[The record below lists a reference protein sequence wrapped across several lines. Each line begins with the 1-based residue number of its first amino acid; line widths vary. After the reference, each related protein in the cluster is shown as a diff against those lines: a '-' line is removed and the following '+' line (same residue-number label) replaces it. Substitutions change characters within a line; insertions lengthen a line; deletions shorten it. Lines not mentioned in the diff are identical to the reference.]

1 MAAAQVYL
9 VVLLGTEGTATE
21 CFPKPPNNSIHKCL
35 YHYSLVILPLCR
47 SFISPTRPF
56 YSLLRKSHP
65 SSLVL
70 RLLAIS
76 IIVLAL
82 IFPVAHSIDLVD
94 VVAVDVLLPSLL
106 LLPYIPLHCSSRNPW
121 SRLSLS
127 PCNAYAYLVRF
138 GTPRVRYPGMSHVP
152 SRCLTFYSLHI
163 DTLLHAYDTT

>member
-9 VVLLGTEGTATE
+9 VVLLGTEGMATE
-21 CFPKPPNNSIHKCL
+21 GLPETPKQFNPQVSVPLFPCYPS
-35 YHYSLVILPLCR
+35 SM
-47 SFISPTRPF
+47 
-56 YSLLRKSHP
+56 SLLHQPYSSFLFSP
-65 SSLVL
+65 PEVSSLVL

>member
-1 MAAAQVYL
+1 MSSRN
-9 VVLLGTEGTATE
+9 
-21 CFPKPPNNSIHKCL
+21 PPNNSIHKCL

-47 SFISPTRPF
+47 SFISPTRPC

-65 SSLVL
+65 WCYVCLLSLSSSWL
-70 RLLAIS
+70 S
-76 IIVLAL
+76 Y
-82 IFPVAHSIDLVD
+82 FPSRTIDLVD

-163 DTLLHAYDTT
+163 GTLLHAYDTT